1 MKPNIKNNEVGVFAL
16 GGLGEIGKNMYGI
29 QFQDEIIILDSG
41 IMFPEDDL
49 LGIDYV
55 IPDYSYL
62 VQNQTK
68 IKGLFISHGH
78 EDHIGGVPFLLKE
91 LNVPIYAG
99 KLALAMIRNK
109 LDEHG
114 LLRDAVL
121 HEINE
126 DSVIKF
132 RKTSI
137 SFFGTTHSIP
147 DTMGIVVKT
156 PPGNIVFTGDFKFDF
171 TPANGKPAK
180 IGRAHV

>member
-1 MKPNIKNNEVGVFAL
+1 MCIR
-16 GGLGEIGKNMYGI
+16 
-29 QFQDEIIILDSG
+29 DS
-41 IMFPEDDL
+41 
-49 LGIDYV
+49 DYV

-114 LLRDAVL
+114 LLL
-121 HEINE
+121 SLIHI
-126 DSVIKF
+126 
-132 RKTSI
+132 
-137 SFFGTTHSIP
+137 
-147 DTMGIVVKT
+147 
-156 PPGNIVFTGDFKFDF
+156 
-171 TPANGKPAK
+171 
-180 IGRAHV
+180 

>member
-1 MKPNIKNNEVGVFAL
+1 M
-16 GGLGEIGKNMYGI
+16 
-29 QFQDEIIILDSG
+29 S
-41 IMFPEDDL
+41 
-49 LGIDYV
+49 
-55 IPDYSYL
+55 

-68 IKGLFISHGH
+68 IKGLFIYHGH

-156 PPGNIVFTGDFKFDF
+156 PRGNIVFTGDFKFDF
-171 TPANGKPAK
+171 TPANGKPAT
-180 IGRAHV
+180 RAPRSTTKPSTASNTPGFPRRGSASAKVISIFNTAKTPI

>member
-1 MKPNIKNNEVGVFAL
+1 M
-16 GGLGEIGKNMYGI
+16 
-29 QFQDEIIILDSG
+29 S
-41 IMFPEDDL
+41 
-49 LGIDYV
+49 
-55 IPDYSYL
+55 
-62 VQNQTK
+62 
-68 IKGLFISHGH
+68 
-78 EDHIGGVPFLLKE
+78 
-91 LNVPIYAG
+91 

-171 TPANGKPAK
+171 TLFANGKPANIHKMAK
-180 IGRAHV
+180 IGEEGVLLLLSDSTNAETPTFTQSGKS